1 MKTLTLLLLCGM
13 LAGCSGESSRGSPFH
28 KRMVDLSAGQ
38 EKGLPSI
45 SIETHLSNGETRMVM
60 VVWPDGRIIW
70 SKDSMKG
77 GPPLLEGTVDPA
89 KIRQILEKL
98 EGHGLFA
105 KPANSLFHVGPDASS
120 HFIHLHSGKKEA
132 KLISWHELYEVNP
145 NVVATSSGLGTLGD
159 RKREDV
165 LSGDT
170 KEYQEFRKLWSEIR
184 NLSAE
189 LIPKEGKP
197 FTQPQDGV
205 RPGN

>member
-13 LAGCSGESSRGSPFH
+13 LAGCSQKSSVGSPFH

-38 EKGLPSI
+38 DKGLSAI
-45 SIETHLSNGETRMVM
+45 SIENYPSMGKTRVVM

-89 KIRQILEKL
+89 KVRQVLEKL
-98 EGHGLFA
+98 EGDGLFT

-120 HFIHLHSGKKEA
+120 HLIHLHSGKKEA
-132 KLISWHELYEVNP
+132 KLVSWHELYEVNP
-145 NVVATSSGLGTLGD
+145 KVVATSHGLGTLGD

-165 LSGDT
+165 LRGDT

-184 NLSAE
+184 KLSAD

-197 FTQPQDGV
+197 FTQPLDDA
-205 RPGN
+205 RPKN